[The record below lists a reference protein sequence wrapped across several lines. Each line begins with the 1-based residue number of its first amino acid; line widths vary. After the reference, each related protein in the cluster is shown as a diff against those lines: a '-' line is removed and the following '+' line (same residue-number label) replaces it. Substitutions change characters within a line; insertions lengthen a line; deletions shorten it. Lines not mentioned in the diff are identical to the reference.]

1 MTRCPNCNSLL
12 IVCGTGAVCSR
23 DMSCGRVIT
32 TIDKAAINAEWT
44 KIHNESVIA
53 KLPRAS
59 VVNGPGERRF
69 TIEGREGFFKMIR
82 SIPLTEELSK
92 ERHKLPAENAVLAVF
107 PVKGVLN
114 ADWYLECE
122 PA

>member
-12 IVCGTGAVCSR
+12 IICGTGAVCSR

-44 KIHNESVIA
+44 KIRNEAVIA
-53 KLPRAS
+53 QLPRAIS
-59 VVNGPGERRF
+59 INGPGERRF
-69 TIEGREGFFKMIR
+69 TIEGRAGFFKMVR
-82 SIPLTEELSK
+82 SIPATEELSK
-92 ERHKLPAENAVLAVF
+92 GRHKPPMENAVLAAF
-107 PVKGVLN
+107 PVKGVLG

-122 PA
+122 TT